1 MIYDTQKLSSH
12 CRPIHKSKSPRSR
25 KYTYSSFS
33 STMRYTLF
41 SIFICRMCVQLRGE
55 RTGSVR
61 LPLATRHRLYRDG
74 QEHHG
79 VLRHQ
84 RSWHSAA
91 AASAAAQ
98 VRDWAA
104 LHQQHPGQLLSRPK
118 PACPCHR
125 PRRPSLVLLYLLIN

>member
-1 MIYDTQKLSSH
+1 
-12 CRPIHKSKSPRSR
+12 
-25 KYTYSSFS
+25 
-33 STMRYTLF
+33 MRYTLF
-41 SIFICRMCVQLRGE
+41 CVYICRMCVQLRGE

-84 RSWHSAA
+84 RSRHSAA

-98 VRDWAA
+98 VRD
-104 LHQQHPGQLLSRPK
+104 
-118 PACPCHR
+118 
-125 PRRPSLVLLYLLIN
+125 